1 MKPILIHI
9 HLYYG
14 DMWPE
19 LRTRLENILSLNHK
33 TALIVTLPQS
43 DSMLTQEIE
52 AQYPDAGIVKVP
64 NRGYDIAPF
73 LEVLQSVNL
82 DDFSY
87 VIKLHTK
94 RDMPGD
100 AFLKPMPYNYGG
112 SRWREYLLNFCR
124 QEHLPRIMQRFAQE
138 SDLGMVADYRLIR
151 GTREPRFVKPLGEL
165 LTRAGLQNK
174 GYQYVMGSMFICR
187 ASLLAPLQKLGFC
200 AADFPAADEAHSEN
214 LSHVLERFLGLAV
227 LAQGYRIADV
237 FSGKW
242 EQSTFRRLLLR
253 IWLFIYSSKRKSSGG
268 RVIKILKVPVY
279 SSKK

>member
-1 MKPILIHI
+1 MTPILVHI
-9 HLYYG
+9 HAYYLEFLPGILEQLYSLE
-14 DMWPE
+14 PE
-19 LRTRLENILSLNHK
+19 QREVVVTTVAAHVPTVQTMLSGVRNSR
-33 TALIVTLPQS
+33 VV
-43 DSMLTQEIE
+43 E
-52 AQYPDAGIVKVP
+52 VP

-73 LEVLQSVNL
+73 LEVLQSVRL
-82 DDFSY
+82 DDYSY

-138 SDLGMVADYRLIR
+138 PDLGMVADYRLIR
-151 GTREPRFVKPLGEL
+151 GTSEPRFVKPLGEL

-200 AADFPAADEAHSEN
+200 AADFPAVDEAHSEN

-268 RVIKILKVPVY
+268 RVVKILKVPVY
-279 SSKK
+279 ASKK